1 MNIFKKIVYKLII
14 HFPVHIR
21 KNRIL
26 FSSIPTMSDNCLA
39 LFEYLEKTNSSYD
52 IWWQINGADE
62 NKLSYKKTVVKG
74 GNIFQKI
81 KYYHVLKTSK
91 LVIITHHPLPVS
103 KKQNVITL
111 WHGEP
116 FKKWDNL
123 GKNLVT
129 DEKNNYFV
137 TANKNTEL
145 LRKNVYHIT
154 NVNYYHSAQ
163 CRLSL
168 FFDDKRI
175 EKVRVLLSEMGIK
188 KFIIFMPTFGGSK
201 KNDDFLSFDYKK
213 INDELKKK
221 DLFLFIKLHP
231 HYRLEDFPTI
241 NCFSNIKVVDK
252 TFFEDNSLELYS
264 FLSQSSGLITD
275 LSSVFIDYLFLD
287 KPIAF
292 NLSKEN
298 FDNNL
303 NAIKCTFED
312 LPGEIISSTEELISF
327 CVEFCASLT
336 SFSQNVKR
344 NRDKFLDFYSSDNG
358 SILDGTSN
366 VALLIEKIIN
376 KEIA

>member
-14 HFPVHIR
+14 HFPARIR

-116 FKKWDNL
+116 FKKWNNL
-123 GKNLVT
+123 EKNLVT

-175 EKVRVLLSEMGIK
+175 EKVRVLLNEMGIK

-231 HYRLEDFPTI
+231 HYMLEDFPTI

-252 TFFEDNSLELYS
+252 TFFEDNLLELYS

-292 NLSKEN
+292 NLSKDN

-327 CVEFCASLT
+327 CVESCASLT

-376 KEIA
+376 KEIV